1 MGAVSYQKYTL
12 GGDRVFHTPFDA
24 IAPDKIP
31 RLRCATP
38 RHSAAEPADPSDQ
51 RRPRPFATPTPC
63 AYDLPA
69 HRTASRGR
77 VAEDSLRLSKRT
89 EYGVRAVV
97 QLARLWPQGFVQ
109 AKDLSRQERMPNK
122 FLEAILAALVRG
134 GFLESKIGRDGGY
147 RLSRGPADIRVGDV
161 IRRLEGRLSA
171 KEGETTNDRSPG
183 EVAVHLLNEKLTEA
197 TEGALDDLTLEQL
210 LEHVNRSGS
219 LQQMYYI

>member
-1 MGAVSYQKYTL
+1 M
-12 GGDRVFHTPFDA
+12 
-24 IAPDKIP
+24 
-31 RLRCATP
+31 
-38 RHSAAEPADPSDQ
+38 
-51 RRPRPFATPTPC
+51 
-63 AYDLPA
+63 
-69 HRTASRGR
+69 
-77 VAEDSLRLSKRT
+77 RLSKRT

-171 KEGETTNDRSPG
+171 KEGESTNDRSPG